1 MKKVLLLSL
10 SLVLVLGAFAQ
21 QRVAKNDIVPLKVS
35 MNKTVVGNEA
45 DRTTASTYVPQTAKS
60 VVINRWDD
68 IEDGEVIETTYD
80 LQSNSWCS
88 NRMYQLPSG
97 AVGVVCTMSKL
108 ENQTATDRG
117 TGYNFYDG
125 SDWDEMPEERLEPF
139 KTGWPT
145 ICQYKENGEVMIS
158 HAPVHCWIRENAG
171 EGEGC

>member
-10 SLVLVLGAFAQ
+10 SLVLVLDAFAQ

-97 AVGVVCTMSKL
+97 EPNRYRPWYRLQLLRWQRLGRDAGRTPRAL
-108 ENQTATDRG
+108 QDRLAHHLPI
-117 TGYNFYDG
+117 
-125 SDWDEMPEERLEPF
+125 WR
-139 KTGWPT
+139 K
-145 ICQYKENGEVMIS
+145 
-158 HAPVHCWIRENAG
+158 R
-171 EGEGC
+171 